1 MWNTCTYYSNF
12 SSNVSINLVINF
24 RVTIFF
30 VFNSVYGLLFQYNK
44 SCFNSIYGMCF
55 FRVIEGYVWY
65 NKSRLFSLFFMAKI
79 MTFSFF
85 FMKMTLQLHVR
96 SSARYTK
103 LKFQLGLANPR
114 WNFNPGWKFQ
124 IFHIIDI
131 FSNPG

>member
-1 MWNTCTYYSNF
+1 MWNICTYYSNF
-12 SSNVSINLVINF
+12 SSTVSLNLVINF

-103 LKFQLGLANPR
+103 LKFQLVLANPR
-114 WNFNPGWKFQ
+114 LNFNPGWKFQ